1 MKKYGIFIVIIAV
14 VLAYLFYPS
23 GDDTREVAALLDQAL
38 ESGKKKDLDG
48 VMEHISLNYK
58 DEYGASYPVVKNVVK
73 NYFEKFDSFDGKYSG
88 LKASIN
94 ETEGGERQGVANL
107 DIQVW
112 GVKSGI
118 PTPILGDLDSS
129 SNITITLKKSRLGG
143 WKVVKVE
150 GIEEAGGEF

>member
-1 MKKYGIFIVIIAV
+1 MKKYLIFIAV
-14 VLAYLFYPS
+14 VAVILTYLFYPS

-48 VMEHISLNYK
+48 VMMHFSLNYR
-58 DEYGASYPVVKNVVK
+58 DEYGASYPVVKNIVK
-73 NYFEKFDSFDGKYSG
+73 TYFDKFDSFDGKYSR

-94 ETEGGERQGVANL
+94 ETEGGEKQGVANL

-112 GVKSGI
+112 GMKSGI

-129 SNITITLKKSRLGG
+129 SNITVTLKKSRLSG
-143 WKVVKVE
+143 WKIVKVE
-150 GIEEAGGEF
+150 GLEEAGGEF